1 MTALWSAVCVL
12 ALAVLLNLMLTLG
25 LARRLRVASRTAGAA
40 TDPAVPKAGTRVG
53 PFSIPVVGGDAV
65 TTDDLASGIVEAAFL
80 SVGCEPCARVKQEL
94 LDRGPATRSLM
105 TFVVGAGDDPAAQRI
120 ADDLSTVSSEIAI
133 VNVDSSVVKAFDIR
147 AYPTLILLND
157 GVVQRA
163 GWQLDAIDPGQVG

>member
-1 MTALWSAVCVL
+1 
-12 ALAVLLNLMLTLG
+12 
-25 LARRLRVASRTAGAA
+25 
-40 TDPAVPKAGTRVG
+40 
-53 PFSIPVVGGDAV
+53 
-65 TTDDLASGIVEAAFL
+65 
-80 SVGCEPCARVKQEL
+80 
-94 LDRGPATRSLM
+94 M